1 MSDLNR
7 TDRPAEKRV
16 KGGERPPRREQPAA
30 SGNRKQPGGGP
41 GATAGRRSNRKN
53 RRPKRD
59 GGPQSG
65 FRPRGEERRPADRA
79 SGVGQSG
86 VAESKTAG
94 SERAAGSRRAERRG
108 KQMGRPERRG
118 EEIAA
123 SAKTEARPPQGR
135 GGGAKAK
142 VESPAAVGRGT
153 VGTAHEKSQ
162 LRHRER
168 RQPVVEVETL
178 ADLQAENERLLKEI
192 SLELASLRT
201 VSLE

>member
-41 GATAGRRSNRKN
+41 GTTAGRRSNRKN
-53 RRPKRD
+53 RRSKRD

-65 FRPRGEERRPADRA
+65 FRPRGEERRPA
-79 SGVGQSG
+79 
-86 VAESKTAG
+86 G
-94 SERAAGSRRAERRG
+94 SERAAGGRRAERRG

-142 VESPAAVGRGT
+142 IESPAAVGRGT